1 MESKEYLL
9 SISRKVQAYYDT
21 KEAVIRYIKKNFI
34 RDLELQTNLMVIGA
48 VWTASRLDDTLT
60 EDTLLSVFG
69 LESKNQ
75 EEEMPYRFLDLHPDH
90 KHLTLKEILDSTIE
104 NF

>member
-21 KEAVIRYIKKNFI
+21 KEAVVKYIKRNI
-34 RDLELQTNLMVIGA
+34 ITDLNLQTNLMVMGA
-48 VWTASRLDDTLT
+48 VWTASRIDDDLT
-60 EDTLLSVFG
+60 EDMLLSIFG
-69 LESKNQ
+69 LEAKN
-75 EEEMPYRFLDLHPDH
+75 EDPLPFKFLQLDDGA
-90 KHLTLKEILDSTIE
+90 KHLTLKELLDTTIE